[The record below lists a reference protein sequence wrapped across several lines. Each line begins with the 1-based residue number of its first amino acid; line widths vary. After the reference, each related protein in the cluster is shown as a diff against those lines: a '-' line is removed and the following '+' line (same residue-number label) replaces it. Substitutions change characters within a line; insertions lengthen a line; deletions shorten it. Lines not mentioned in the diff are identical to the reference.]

1 MKHFVFEIKETKSRR
16 SKDPNGYL
24 IVKDNPI
31 AMAGVVNYFGGE
43 LGEIVPPDQKDQIFK
58 VCRKF
63 DDLEKAK
70 DQFKNMPIRLT
81 HDNPAVQGAIVGEVK
96 AENPYLKADLIFY
109 SPEIIKAIEDEEII
123 ELSPAFTSELVK
135 ESGVYDGESY
145 EFIQTNSKVV
155 NHLAVVKAGRSGY
168 ELRVQD
174 EKPKL
179 EKGESMSAFKQFFNA
194 LTEFVN
200 ENKEKGEVKVADVN
214 ESNSNGSLYEILKGE
229 LYEIMEK
236 CDAEFEGGKIEKKER
251 IDKILEQISHNSSE
265 AEVKDGEP
273 KKEDEVKTKDEEVKE
288 VKEVEKTE
296 SVPADE
302 LLKAFSDLID
312 TKLETF
318 KKNIVETQDANTT
331 AYAEVSGV
339 VGAFNNA
346 GMEAKDMYSYGYE
359 TLTGSKLEKGLDAKT
374 AFKAMMAQN
383 RQVST
388 FKDSKPADPVDEEVL
403 KMLSH
408 IK

>member
-109 SPEIIKAIEDEEII
+109 SPDIIKAIEDEEII

-174 EKPKL
+174 AKPKL

-200 ENKEKGEVKVADVN
+200 ENKEKGEVKVADVDKN
-214 ESNSNGSLYEILKGE
+214 KLREEIF
-229 LYEIMEK
+229 EISK
-236 CDAEFEGGKIEKKER
+236 KPDSEFEGGETEKKELL
-251 IDKILEQISHNSSE
+251 DKLLDQLAYDPSE

-273 KKEDEVKTKDEEVKE
+273 KKDEEVKTKDAEVAE

-312 TKLETF
+312 TKLEAF

>member
-109 SPEIIKAIEDEEII
+109 SPDIIKAIEDEEII

-200 ENKEKGEVKVADVN
+200 ENKEKGEVKVADVDKN
-214 ESNSNGSLYEILKGE
+214 KLREEVYA
-229 LYEIMEK
+229 IMNK
-236 CDAEFEGGKIEKKER
+236 PIDQFEGGETEKKELL
-251 IDKILEQISHNSSE
+251 DKLLDQLAYDPSE

-374 AFKAMMAQN
+374 AFKAVMAQN

>member
-123 ELSPAFTSELVK
+123 ELSPAFTSELIK

-174 EKPKL
+174 AKPKL

-200 ENKEKGEVKVADVN
+200 ENKEKGEVKVADIDKN
-214 ESNSNGSLYEILKGE
+214 KLREEIFEVVQKPVS
-229 LYEIMEK
+229 
-236 CDAEFEGGKIEKKER
+236 EFEGGETEKKELL
-251 IDKILEQISHNSSE
+251 DKLLDQLAYDPSE

-273 KKEDEVKTKDEEVKE
+273 KKEDEVKTKDEEVEE
-288 VKEVEKTE
+288 VKKIEKPE
-296 SVPADE
+296 PVSADE
-302 LLKAFSDLID
+302 LLKSFSDLID
-312 TKLETF
+312 TKLEAF

-339 VGAFNNA
+339 VGSFNNA

-374 AFKAMMAQN
+374 AFKAVMAQN

-388 FKDSKPADPVDEEVL
+388 FKDSKPANPVDDEIL
-403 KMLSH
+403 KMFSH

>member
-200 ENKEKGEVKVADVN
+200 ENKEKGEVKVADVDKN
-214 ESNSNGSLYEILKGE
+214 KLREEVYA
-229 LYEIMEK
+229 IMNK
-236 CDAEFEGGKIEKKER
+236 PIDQFEGGETEKKELL
-251 IDKILEQISHNSSE
+251 DKLLDQLAYDPSE
-265 AEVKDGEP
+265 AVVKDAES
-273 KKEDEVKTKDEEVKE
+273 KKDEEVKTKDAEVAE

-312 TKLETF
+312 TKLEAF

-374 AFKAMMAQN
+374 AFKAMIAQN

-388 FKDSKPADPVDEEVL
+388 FKDSKPANPVDEEVL

>member
-200 ENKEKGEVKVADVN
+200 ENKEKGEVKVADVDKN
-214 ESNSNGSLYEILKGE
+214 KLREEVYA
-229 LYEIMEK
+229 IMNK
-236 CDAEFEGGKIEKKER
+236 PIDQFEGGETEKKELL
-251 IDKILEQISHNSSE
+251 DKLLDQLAYDPSE

-374 AFKAMMAQN
+374 AFKAVMAQN

>member
-43 LGEIVPPDQKDQIFK
+43 LGGIVPPDQKDQIFK

-200 ENKEKGEVKVADVN
+200 ENKEKGEVKVADVDKN
-214 ESNSNGSLYEILKGE
+214 KLREEI
-229 LYEIMEK
+229 YTIMNK
-236 CDAEFEGGKIEKKER
+236 PIDQFEGGETEKKELL
-251 IDKILEQISHNSSE
+251 DKLLDQLAYDPSE

-288 VKEVEKTE
+288 VKEIEKPE

-346 GMEAKDMYSYGYE
+346 GMDAKDMYSYGYE
-359 TLTGSKLEKGLDAKT
+359 TLMGSKLEKDLDAKT
-374 AFKAMMAQN
+374 AFKAVMAQN

-403 KMLSH
+403 KMFSH

>member
-43 LGEIVPPDQKDQIFK
+43 LGEIIPPDQKDQIFK

-123 ELSPAFTSELVK
+123 ELSPAFTSELIK

-200 ENKEKGEVKVADVN
+200 ENKEKGEVKVANVDKN
-214 ESNSNGSLYEILKGE
+214 KLKE
-229 LYEIMEK
+229 EVFAISK
-236 CDAEFEGGKIEKKER
+236 KPDSAFEGGETEKDELL
-251 IDKILEQISHNSSE
+251 DKLLDQLAYDPSE

-273 KKEDEVKTKDEEVKE
+273 KKDEEVKAKDEEVEE
-288 VKEVEKTE
+288 VKKIEKPE
-296 SVPADE
+296 PVSADE
-302 LLKAFSDLID
+302 FLKAFSDLID
-312 TKLETF
+312 TKLEAF

-339 VGAFNNA
+339 VGSFNNA
-346 GMEAKDMYSYGYE
+346 GMDAKDMYSYGYE
-359 TLTGSKLEKGLDAKT
+359 TLMGSKLEKGLDAKT
-374 AFKAMMAQN
+374 AFKAVMAQN

-388 FKDSKPADPVDEEVL
+388 FKDSKPANPVDDEIL
-403 KMLSH
+403 KMFSH

>member
-43 LGEIVPPDQKDQIFK
+43 LGEVVPPDQKDQIFK

-109 SPEIIKAIEDEEII
+109 SPDIIKAIEDEEII

-200 ENKEKGEVKVADVN
+200 ENKEKGEVKVADVDKN
-214 ESNSNGSLYEILKGE
+214 KLREEVYA
-229 LYEIMEK
+229 IMNK
-236 CDAEFEGGKIEKKER
+236 PIDQFEGGETEKKELL
-251 IDKILEQISHNSSE
+251 DKLLDQLAYDPSK

-374 AFKAMMAQN
+374 AFKAVMAQN

>member
-174 EKPKL
+174 AKPKL

-200 ENKEKGEVKVADVN
+200 ENKEKGEVKVADVDKN
-214 ESNSNGSLYEILKGE
+214 KLREEI
-229 LYEIMEK
+229 YAIMNK
-236 CDAEFEGGKIEKKER
+236 PIDQFEGGETEKKELL
-251 IDKILEQISHNSSE
+251 DKLLNQLAYDPSE

-359 TLTGSKLEKGLDAKT
+359 TLTGSKLEKDLDAKT
-374 AFKAMMAQN
+374 AFKAVMAQN